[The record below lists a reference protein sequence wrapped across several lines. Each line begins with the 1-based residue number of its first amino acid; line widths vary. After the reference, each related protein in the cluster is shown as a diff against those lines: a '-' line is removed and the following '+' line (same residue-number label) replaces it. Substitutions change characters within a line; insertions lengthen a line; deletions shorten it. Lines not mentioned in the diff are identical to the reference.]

1 MQRSSLETADF
12 HQLESGPMAPEMDVK
27 SREILGMADAMQFVS
42 DVAGD
47 TARAIDESVVCGIQE
62 RVMGYFAPEVR
73 GTYRDFDLDIH
84 RSSHIPPHYSRVRG
98 LMREFGK
105 NLEFRADLLT
115 EEGASVGSV
124 IELAAWAHCEVV
136 GIHPFRDG
144 NGRTARLLADLILT
158 RYGLYPLRDFGDRET
173 YINTLRRVD
182 EMGDNGPFAQ
192 YVAGHEQ
199 VAQQAIIDRV
209 LGEIGETAGESMVI
223 RKMVDDVHELGKIA
237 AGKL

>member
-1 MQRSSLETADF
+1 MQRSSLETIDI
-12 HQLESGPMAPEMDVK
+12 HRQEPGPTVPEMDIK
-27 SREILGMADAMQFVS
+27 SREILGIADAMKFVS
-42 DVAGD
+42 DLAGD
-47 TARAIDESVVCGIQE
+47 TTIPIDEDAVRAIQE
-62 RVMGYFAPEVR
+62 KVMGYFAPEVR

-84 RSSHIPPHYSRVRG
+84 RSSHIPPHHSQVWG

-105 NLEFRADLLT
+105 NLEFRANLLKD
-115 EEGASVGSV
+115 EGASVESV

-182 EMGDNGPFAQ
+182 EVGDSEPFAR

-199 VAQQAIIDRV
+199 IAQQDIIDRV
-209 LGEIGETAGESMVI
+209 LGVIGETAGESSVI
-223 RKMVDDVHELGKIA
+223 RGMLETVRELGKIA
-237 AGKL
+237 VGKL